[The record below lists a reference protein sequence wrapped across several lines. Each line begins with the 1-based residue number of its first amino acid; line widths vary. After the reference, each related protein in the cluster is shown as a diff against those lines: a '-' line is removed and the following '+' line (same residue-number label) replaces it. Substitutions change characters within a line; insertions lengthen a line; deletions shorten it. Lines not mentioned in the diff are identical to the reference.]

1 MWSLLFGI
9 IISELEQISICC
21 MIIIRLIKIFVTFK
35 INQSKAKT
43 ASAKYSFK
51 KMIAHHLI
59 KA

>member
-1 MWSLLFGI
+1 
-9 IISELEQISICC
+9 